1 MIDAGSGEGMIRDKK
16 RLLTQELFCE
26 LKSVKHFD
34 EYIQK
39 HEEEFMDTKLHSYL
53 YELLDRSGYTISMI
67 IDKASIGKS
76 LAYQIFNGKR
86 TPNRNLLLRIALV
99 LKLNLEDTQR
109 LLRMAKRGE
118 LYPRVQRDAAIIF
131 CIEHGYSMIDTNELL
146 ENLGEAILLKED

>member
-1 MIDAGSGEGMIRDKK
+1 MIKDKK
-16 RLLTQELFCE
+16 RLLTEELFCE
-26 LKSVKHFD
+26 LKNVKHFD
-34 EYIQK
+34 EYLQK

-118 LYPRVQRDAAIIF
+118 LYPRIQRDAAIIF
-131 CIEHGYSMIDTNELL
+131 CIGHNYSLIDTNELL